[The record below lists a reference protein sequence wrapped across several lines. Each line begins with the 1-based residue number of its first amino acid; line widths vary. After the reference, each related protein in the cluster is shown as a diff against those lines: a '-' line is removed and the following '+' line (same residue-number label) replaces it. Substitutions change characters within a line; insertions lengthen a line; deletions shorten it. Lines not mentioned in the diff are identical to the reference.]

1 MSEIKP
7 SVAGNPQK
15 ASQRKS
21 YKIIIISEAKM
32 SENYAGS
39 EYKKYTSMLRALLT
53 ELPPFCQEF
62 FRGIQNDTMVRTRY
76 AYAFDLRV
84 FFRFLVMQPE
94 FADKTVSTLS
104 LGDLDRVTTSTVE
117 DFLSYISYYTDE
129 ENKEYINGE
138 RAKARKLSTLRAF
151 YKYFCRKEK
160 LTTNAPSL
168 VNQPTIRDKAIVRLE
183 PNEVANLLDT
193 VQSGDGL
200 TERQKKYHART
211 QARDLAILTLFLG
224 TGIRISELVGI
235 NMDDINFSENEFSII
250 RKGGNQDILVFGE
263 EARAALLNYMLE
275 REQMNAA
282 EGHEEALFLS
292 LQNKRITVRSVENL
306 VEKYAQIVTPQKR
319 ISPHK
324 LRSTYGTNLYRET
337 GDIYLVADV
346 LGHKDVNTTRKHYAA
361 VSEDRRRLAAKVIKL
376 RED

>member
-1 MSEIKP
+1 
-7 SVAGNPQK
+7 
-15 ASQRKS
+15 
-21 YKIIIISEAKM
+21 M

-39 EYKKYTSMLRALLT
+39 EYKKYTTMLRELLT

-76 AYAFDLRV
+76 AYAFDLRI
-84 FFRFLVMQPE
+84 FFRFLVQQPE
-94 FADKTVSTLS
+94 FSDKTVSTIS
-104 LGDLDRVTTSTVE
+104 LADLDRVTTTTVE

-129 ENKEYINGE
+129 DNKEYINGE

-160 LTTNAPSL
+160 LATNAPSL
-168 VNQPTIRDKAIVRLE
+168 VNQPAIHDKAIVRLE

-193 VQSGDGL
+193 VQSGEGL
-200 TERQKKYHART
+200 TDKQKQFHKRT

-250 RKGGNQDILVFGE
+250 RKGGNQDILVFGD
-263 EARAALLNYMLE
+263 EARTALLNYMLE

-282 EGHEEALFLS
+282 EGHEEAMFLS
-292 LQNKRITVRSVENL
+292 LQNKRLTVRAVEYL
-306 VEKYAQIVTPQKR
+306 VKKYASIVTPQKR

-346 LGHKDVNTTRKHYAA
+346 LGHKDVNTTRQHYAA
-361 VSEDRRRLAAKVIKL
+361 VSEDRRRLAAKVVKL

>member
-1 MSEIKP
+1 
-7 SVAGNPQK
+7 
-15 ASQRKS
+15 
-21 YKIIIISEAKM
+21 M

-39 EYKKYTSMLRALLT
+39 EYKKYTTMLRELLT

-76 AYAFDLRV
+76 AYAFDLRI
-84 FFRFLVMQPE
+84 FFRFLVQQPE
-94 FADKTVSTLS
+94 FSDKTVSTITLS
-104 LGDLDRVTTSTVE
+104 DLDRVTTTTVE
-117 DFLSYISYYTDE
+117 DFLSYISYYTDDD
-129 ENKEYINGE
+129 NKEFINGE

-168 VNQPTIRDKAIVRLE
+168 VNQPAIHDKAIVRLE

-193 VQSGDGL
+193 VQSGEGL
-200 TERQKKYHART
+200 TDKQKQFHKRT

-250 RKGGNQDILVFGE
+250 RKGGNQDILVFGD
-263 EARAALLNYMLE
+263 EARTALLNYMLE

-282 EGHEEALFLS
+282 EGHEEAMFLS
-292 LQNKRITVRSVENL
+292 LQNKRLTVRAVEYL
-306 VEKYAQIVTPQKR
+306 VKKYASIVTPQKR

-361 VSEDRRRLAAKVIKL
+361 VSEDRRRLAAKVVKL

>member
-1 MSEIKP
+1 
-7 SVAGNPQK
+7 
-15 ASQRKS
+15 
-21 YKIIIISEAKM
+21 M

-193 VQSGDGL
+193 VQSGEGL

>member
-117 DFLSYISYYTDE
+117 DFLSYVSYYNDE

>member
-1 MSEIKP
+1 
-7 SVAGNPQK
+7 
-15 ASQRKS
+15 
-21 YKIIIISEAKM
+21 M

-39 EYKKYTSMLRALLT
+39 EYKKYTTMLRELLT

-76 AYAFDLRV
+76 AYAFDLRI
-84 FFRFLVMQPE
+84 FFRFLVQQPE
-94 FADKTVSTLS
+94 FSDKTVSTLT
-104 LGDLDRVTTSTVE
+104 LADLDKVTTTTVE

-129 ENKEYINGE
+129 DNKEYINGE

-160 LTTNAPSL
+160 LSTNAPSL
-168 VNQPTIRDKAIVRLE
+168 VNQPAIHDKAIVRLE

-193 VQSGDGL
+193 VQSGEGL
-200 TERQKKYHART
+200 TDKQKQFHKRT

-250 RKGGNQDILVFGE
+250 RKGGNQDILVFGD
-263 EARAALLNYMLE
+263 EARTALLNYMLE

-282 EGHEEALFLS
+282 EGHEEAMFLS
-292 LQNKRITVRSVENL
+292 LQNKRLTVRAVEYL
-306 VEKYAQIVTPQKR
+306 VKKYASIVTPQKR

-361 VSEDRRRLAAKVIKL
+361 VSEDRRRLAAKVVKL

>member
-1 MSEIKP
+1 M
-7 SVAGNPQK
+7 A
-15 ASQRKS
+15 
-21 YKIIIISEAKM
+21 
-32 SENYAGS
+32 ENYAGS
-39 EYKKYTSMLRALLT
+39 EYKKYTTMLRELLK

-76 AYAFDLRV
+76 AYAFDLRI
-84 FFRFLVMQPE
+84 FFRFLVQQLE
-94 FADKTVSTLS
+94 YADKKVSELTFS
-104 LGDLDRVTTSTVE
+104 DLDKVTTSTIE
-117 DFLSYISYYTDE
+117 DYLSYIAYYSDDDS
-129 ENKEYINGE
+129 KEYINGE
-138 RAKARKLSTLRAF
+138 RARARKLSTLRAF

-168 VNQPTIRDKAIVRLE
+168 VNQPTIHDKAIVRLE
-183 PNEVANLLDT
+183 PNEVANLLDI
-193 VQSGDGL
+193 VQSGEGL
-200 TERQKKYHART
+200 TEKQKQFHKRT

-235 NMDDINFSENEFSII
+235 NIDDINFSENEFSII
-250 RKGGNQDILVFGE
+250 RKGGNQDILVFGD

-275 REQMNAA
+275 REHMNAC

-292 LQNKRITVRSVENL
+292 LQNKRLTVRAVENL
-306 VEKYAQIVTPQKR
+306 VKKYAAIATPQKK

-361 VSEDRRRLAAKVIKL
+361 VSEDRRRLAAKVVKL

>member
-1 MSEIKP
+1 MSKIKP

>member
-1 MSEIKP
+1 
-7 SVAGNPQK
+7 
-15 ASQRKS
+15 
-21 YKIIIISEAKM
+21 M

-39 EYKKYTSMLRALLT
+39 EFKKYTTMLRELLA
-53 ELPPFCQEF
+53 ELPPLCHEF

-76 AYAFDLRV
+76 AYAFDLRI
-84 FFRFLVMQPE
+84 FFRFLIMQPE
-94 FADKTVSTLS
+94 FSDKTVTSLS
-104 LGDLDRVTTSTVE
+104 FADLDRVTTSTVE

-151 YKYFCRKEK
+151 YKYFCKKEK

-168 VNQPTIRDKAIVRLE
+168 VNQPAIHDKAIIRLE
-183 PNEVANLLDT
+183 PNEVADLLDT

-200 TERQKKYHART
+200 TERQKKYHKLT

-235 NMDDINFSENEFSII
+235 NIDDINFSENEFSII
-250 RKGGNQDILVFGE
+250 RKGGNQDILVFGD

-275 REQMNAA
+275 REQINAA
-282 EGHEEALFLS
+282 DGHEEALFLS
-292 LQNKRITVRSVENL
+292 LQNKRLTVRAVEYI
-306 VEKYAQIVTPQKR
+306 VKKYASIVTPQKR

-361 VSEDRRRLAAKVIKL
+361 VSEDRRRLAAKVVKL
-376 RED
+376 RDD

>member
-1 MSEIKP
+1 M
-7 SVAGNPQK
+7 A
-15 ASQRKS
+15 
-21 YKIIIISEAKM
+21 
-32 SENYAGS
+32 ENYAGS
-39 EYKKYTSMLRALLT
+39 EYKKYTTMLRELLK

-76 AYAFDLRV
+76 AYAFDLRI
-84 FFRFLVMQPE
+84 FFRFLVQQPE
-94 FADKTVSTLS
+94 YADKKVSELTFS
-104 LGDLDRVTTSTVE
+104 DLDKVTTSTIE
-117 DFLSYISYYTDE
+117 DYLSYIAYYSDDDS
-129 ENKEYINGE
+129 KEYINGE
-138 RAKARKLSTLRAF
+138 RARARKLSTLRAF

-168 VNQPTIRDKAIVRLE
+168 VNQPTIHDKAIVRLE
-183 PNEVANLLDT
+183 PNEVANLLDI
-193 VQSGDGL
+193 VQSGEGL
-200 TERQKKYHART
+200 TEKQKQFHKRT

-235 NMDDINFSENEFSII
+235 NIDDINFSENEFSII
-250 RKGGNQDILVFGE
+250 RKGGNQDILVFGD

-275 REQMNAA
+275 REHMNAC

-292 LQNKRITVRSVENL
+292 LQNKRLTVRAVENL
-306 VEKYAQIVTPQKR
+306 VKKYAAIATPQKK

-361 VSEDRRRLAAKVIKL
+361 VSEDRRRLAAKVVKL

>member
-1 MSEIKP
+1 
-7 SVAGNPQK
+7 
-15 ASQRKS
+15 
-21 YKIIIISEAKM
+21 M

-39 EYKKYTSMLRALLT
+39 EFKKYTTMLRELLA
-53 ELPPFCQEF
+53 ELPPLCQEF

-76 AYAFDLRV
+76 AYAFDLRI
-84 FFRFLVMQPE
+84 FFRFLITQPE
-94 FADKTVSTLS
+94 FSDKTVTSLS
-104 LGDLDRVTTSTVE
+104 FADLDRVTTSTVE

-151 YKYFCRKEK
+151 YKYFCKKEK

-168 VNQPTIRDKAIVRLE
+168 VNQPAIHDKAIIRLE
-183 PNEVANLLDT
+183 PNEVADLLDT

-200 TERQKKYHART
+200 TERQKKYHKLT

-235 NMDDINFSENEFSII
+235 NIDDINFSENEFSII
-250 RKGGNQDILVFGE
+250 RKGGNQDILVFGD

-275 REQMNAA
+275 REQINAA
-282 EGHEEALFLS
+282 DGHEEALFLS
-292 LQNKRITVRSVENL
+292 LQNKRLTVRAVEYI
-306 VEKYAQIVTPQKR
+306 VKKYASIVTPQKR

-361 VSEDRRRLAAKVIKL
+361 VSEDRRRLAAKVVKL
-376 RED
+376 RDD

>member
-1 MSEIKP
+1 
-7 SVAGNPQK
+7 
-15 ASQRKS
+15 
-21 YKIIIISEAKM
+21 M

-39 EYKKYTSMLRALLT
+39 EYKKYTTMLRELLT

-76 AYAFDLRV
+76 AYAFDLRI
-84 FFRFLVMQPE
+84 FFRFLVQQPE
-94 FADKTVSTLS
+94 FSDKTVSTLT
-104 LGDLDRVTTSTVE
+104 LADLDKVTTTTVE

-129 ENKEYINGE
+129 DNKEYINGE

-160 LTTNAPSL
+160 LSTNAPSL
-168 VNQPTIRDKAIVRLE
+168 VNQPAIHDKAIVRLE

-193 VQSGDGL
+193 VQSGEGL
-200 TERQKKYHART
+200 TDKQKQFHKRT

-250 RKGGNQDILVFGE
+250 RKGGNQDILVFGD
-263 EARAALLNYMLE
+263 EARTALLNYMLE

-282 EGHEEALFLS
+282 EGHEEAMFLS
-292 LQNKRITVRSVENL
+292 LQNKRLTVRAVEYL
-306 VEKYAQIVTPQKR
+306 VKKYSSIVTPQKR

-361 VSEDRRRLAAKVIKL
+361 VSEDRRRLAAKVVKL

>member
-1 MSEIKP
+1 M
-7 SVAGNPQK
+7 A
-15 ASQRKS
+15 
-21 YKIIIISEAKM
+21 
-32 SENYAGS
+32 ENYAGS
-39 EYKKYTSMLRALLT
+39 EYKKYTTMLRELLK

-76 AYAFDLRV
+76 AYAFDLRI
-84 FFRFLVMQPE
+84 FFRFLVQQPE
-94 FADKTVSTLS
+94 YAEKKVSELTFS
-104 LGDLDRVTTSTVE
+104 DLDKVTTSTIE
-117 DFLSYISYYTDE
+117 DYLSYIAYYSDDDS
-129 ENKEYINGE
+129 KEYINGE
-138 RAKARKLSTLRAF
+138 RARARKLSTLRAF

-168 VNQPTIRDKAIVRLE
+168 VNQPTIHDKAIVRLE
-183 PNEVANLLDT
+183 PNEVANLLDI
-193 VQSGDGL
+193 VQSGEGL
-200 TERQKKYHART
+200 TEKQKQFHKRT

-235 NMDDINFSENEFSII
+235 NIDDINFSENEFSII
-250 RKGGNQDILVFGE
+250 RKGGNQDILVFGD

-275 REQMNAA
+275 REHMNAC

-292 LQNKRITVRSVENL
+292 LQNKRLTVRAVENL
-306 VEKYAQIVTPQKR
+306 VKKYAAIATPQKK

-361 VSEDRRRLAAKVIKL
+361 VSEDRRRLAAKVVKL

>member
-1 MSEIKP
+1 
-7 SVAGNPQK
+7 
-15 ASQRKS
+15 
-21 YKIIIISEAKM
+21 M

-39 EYKKYTSMLRALLT
+39 EYKKYTTMLRELLT

-62 FRGIQNDTMVRTRY
+62 FRGIQNETMVRTRY
-76 AYAFDLRV
+76 AYAFDLRI
-84 FFRFLVMQPE
+84 FFRFLVQQPE
-94 FADKTVSTLS
+94 FSNKTLASLTLS
-104 LGDLDRVTTSTVE
+104 DLDRVTTTIIE
-117 DFLSYISYYTDE
+117 DFLSYISYYTDDD
-129 ENKEYINGE
+129 NKEYINGE

-168 VNQPTIRDKAIVRLE
+168 VNQPAIHDKAIVRLE

-193 VQSGDGL
+193 VQSGEGL
-200 TERQKKYHART
+200 TERQKQFHKRT
-211 QARDLAILTLFLG
+211 QTRDLAILTLFLG

-250 RKGGNQDILVFGE
+250 RKGGNQDILVFGD
-263 EARAALLNYMLE
+263 EARTALLNYMLE

-282 EGHEEALFLS
+282 EGHEEAMFLS
-292 LQNKRITVRSVENL
+292 LQNKRLTVRAIEYIVK
-306 VEKYAQIVTPQKR
+306 KYASIVTPQKR

-361 VSEDRRRLAAKVIKL
+361 VSEDRRRLAAKVVKL

>member
-1 MSEIKP
+1 MSD
-7 SVAGNPQK
+7 
-15 ASQRKS
+15 
-21 YKIIIISEAKM
+21 
-32 SENYAGS
+32 NYAGS
-39 EYKKYTSMLRALLT
+39 EFKKYTTMLRDILK

-76 AYAFDLRV
+76 AYAFDLRI

-94 FADKTVSTLS
+94 FSDKAVTS
-104 LGDLDRVTTSTVE
+104 LTFGDLDRVTTSTIE

-129 ENKEYINGE
+129 ENKEYINGD

-183 PNEVANLLDT
+183 PNEVANLLDA
-193 VQSGDGL
+193 VQSGEGL
-200 TERQKKYHART
+200 TEKQKQFHKRT

-235 NMDDINFSENEFSII
+235 NIDDINFSENEFSII
-250 RKGGNQDILVFGE
+250 RKGGNQDILVFGD

-292 LQNKRITVRSVENL
+292 LQSKRLTVRAVENL
-306 VEKYAQIVTPQKR
+306 VKKYAAIVTPQKR

-361 VSEDRRRLAAKVIKL
+361 VSEDRRRLAAKVVKL
-376 RED
+376 RDD